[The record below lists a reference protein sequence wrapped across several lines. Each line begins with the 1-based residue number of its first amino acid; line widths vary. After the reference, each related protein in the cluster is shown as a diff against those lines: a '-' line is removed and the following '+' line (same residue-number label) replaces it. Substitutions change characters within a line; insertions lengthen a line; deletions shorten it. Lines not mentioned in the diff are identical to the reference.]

1 MTIQW
6 CQGELHLVRKL
17 TYVEQTD
24 RKYKHR
30 RTFWTSK
37 TYPNKQKQG
46 LQKKIKIHLPQHP
59 KKQEKM
65 TTKSKLEKK
74 YKYSEMS
81 LIQMSRL
88 KWSDI

>member
-1 MTIQW
+1 MQNKQTEKTNI
-6 CQGELHLVRKL
+6 EERF
-17 TYVEQTD
+17 EQP
-24 RKYKHR
+24 K
-30 RTFWTSK
+30 K

-46 LQKKIKIHLPQHP
+46 LQKKIKIVLPQHP

-88 KWSDI
+88 K

>member
-1 MTIQW
+1 MQNKQTENTNI
-6 CQGELHLVRKL
+6 EERF
-17 TYVEQTD
+17 EQP
-24 RKYKHR
+24 K
-30 RTFWTSK
+30 K

-46 LQKKIKIHLPQHP
+46 LQTKIKIHLRQYP

-88 KWSDI
+88 K

>member
-1 MTIQW
+1 MPERVTLRKKINKCRTNRQKIIQISRNVLSS
-6 CQGELHLVRKL
+6 QKKL
-17 TYVEQTD
+17 IQI
-24 RKYKHR
+24 
-30 RTFWTSK
+30 
-37 TYPNKQKQG
+37 NKNRVSR
-46 LQKKIKIHLPQHP
+46 KKIKIVLPQHS

-88 KWSDI
+88 K

>member
-1 MTIQW
+1 MQNKQTENTNI
-6 CQGELHLVRKL
+6 EERF
-17 TYVEQTD
+17 EQP
-24 RKYKHR
+24 K
-30 RTFWTSK
+30 K

-88 KWSDI
+88 K